1 MLNLAF
7 SKHMA
12 DTNKKRYKPVII
24 GASFILAIV
33 IFIWGFNF
41 LKGTGLFNKE
51 TIYYASYDR
60 VNGLIKANPVV
71 VNGLRV
77 GQVKNVYFNPDM
89 SGSIMVSIML
99 STDLP
104 IPSNSTARIFSSD
117 LMGSKAIEL
126 VLGNSKVPINKG
138 DTLKSSV
145 EGGLMAEVNAQM
157 APIKNKAEDLMTSI
171 DTLVT
176 AFQLIFNESARKNL
190 SESFLNIEKTLANL
204 QNATSNIDTLVVKE
218 SSRISSI
225 LINLDSLT
233 LTLSENRGDF
243 TQVIKNFRAISDS
256 LADVEIPAT
265 FTRINLALADVE
277 TILEKVNDGHG
288 TLGML
293 MNDDS
298 LYLELNR
305 SATSLDSLINDVKNH
320 PKKYVRFSL
329 F

>member
-1 MLNLAF
+1 
-7 SKHMA
+7 MA
-12 DTNKKRYKPVII
+12 ETTKKRYKPVII
-24 GASFILAIV
+24 GASFILAIA

-51 TIYYASYDR
+51 TIYYASYQK
-60 VNGLIKANPVV
+60 VNGLINGNPVV
-71 VNGLRV
+71 VNGLRI
-77 GQVKNVYFNPDM
+77 GQVKKVYFNEDM
-89 SGSIMVSIML
+89 SGSIMVSMML

-104 IPSNSTARIFSSD
+104 IPSNSTAHIFSSD

-126 VLGNSKVPINKG
+126 VLGNSKTFISKG
-138 DTLKSSV
+138 DTLPSSV
-145 EGGLMAEVNAQM
+145 EAGLMDEVNSQLK
-157 APIKNKAEDLMTSI
+157 PIINKAEDLMGSV
-171 DTLVT
+171 DTLVSSV
-176 AFQLIFNESARKNL
+176 QSIFNASARDNL
-190 SESFLNIEKTLANL
+190 RKSFSNIEHTLANL
-204 QNATSNIDTLVVKE
+204 ENATSNIDTLVVEE
-218 SSRISSI
+218 SSRISTI

-233 LTLSENRGDF
+233 LTLNENRSNF
-243 TQVIKNFRAISDS
+243 TQIIKNFKTISDS

-265 FTRINLALADVE
+265 FDKINFILADVE
-277 TILEKVNDGHG
+277 TILNKVNNGQG

-293 MNDDS
+293 INNDS

>member
-1 MLNLAF
+1 
-7 SKHMA
+7 MA
-12 DTNKKRYKPVII
+12 DTNKKRYKPIII
-24 GASFILAIV
+24 GISFIAAIA

-51 TIYYASYDR
+51 TIYYASYER

-89 SGSIMVSIML
+89 SGSIMVSMML

-104 IPSNSTARIFSSD
+104 IPDNSVARIFSSD
-117 LMGSKAIEL
+117 LMGSKAVEL
-126 VLGNSKVPINKG
+126 VLGDSKVPIKKG
-138 DTLKSSV
+138 DTLSSSV
-145 EGGLMAEVNAQM
+145 EAGLMAEVNAQM

-176 AFQLIFNESARKNL
+176 AFQQIFNESARKNL

-204 QNATSNIDTLVVKE
+204 QNATSNIDTLVVVE

-233 LTLSENRGDF
+233 LTLNENRADF
-243 TQVIKNFRAISDS
+243 TKIIQNFRVISDS
-256 LADVEIPAT
+256 LAEAEIPGT
-265 FTRINLALADVE
+265 FVRINSLLEDVDVILA
-277 TILEKVNDGHG
+277 KVKNGEG

-305 SATSLDSLINDVKNH
+305 SATALDSLINDVKNN

>member
-1 MLNLAF
+1 
-7 SKHMA
+7 MA

-33 IFIWGFNF
+33 IFVWGFNF

-51 TIYYASYDR
+51 TIYYASYAR

-77 GQVKNVYFNPDM
+77 GQVKNVYFNLDM
-89 SGSIMVSIML
+89 SGNIMVSMML
-99 STDLP
+99 STNLP

-126 VLGNSKVPINKG
+126 VLGDSKVAIQRG
-138 DTLKSSV
+138 DTLRSSV

-204 QNATSNIDTLVVKE
+204 QNATSNIDTLVVEE
-218 SSRISSI
+218 SSRISAI
-225 LINLDSLT
+225 LINIDSLT
-233 LTLSENRGDF
+233 LTLNENRDDF
-243 TQVIKNFRAISDS
+243 TRIIRNFRTISDS

-265 FTRINLALADVE
+265 FAHINSALADVE
-277 TILEKVNDGHG
+277 TILEKVNNGHG

-305 SATSLDSLINDVKNH
+305 SATALDSLINDVKNN

>member
-1 MLNLAF
+1 
-7 SKHMA
+7 MA

-24 GASFILAIV
+24 GASFIIAIA

-51 TIYYASYDR
+51 VIYYASYDR
-60 VNGLIKANPVV
+60 VNGLIQANPVV

-77 GQVKNVYFNPDM
+77 GQVKKVYFNPDM
-89 SGSIMVSIML
+89 SGSIMVSMML

-104 IPSNSTARIFSSD
+104 IPNNSVARIFSSD

-126 VLGNSKVPINKG
+126 ILGDSKIPIAKG

-204 QNATSNIDTLVVKE
+204 QSASSNIDTLVVKE
-218 SSRISSI
+218 SSRISAI
-225 LINLDSLT
+225 LINLDAIT
-233 LTLSENRGDF
+233 RTLSENREDF
-243 TQVIKNFRAISDS
+243 TRIVKNFSAISDS

-265 FTRINLALADVE
+265 FVRINSALANVE
-277 TILEKVNDGHG
+277 TILEKVNNGHG

-293 MNDDS
+293 MTDDS

-305 SATSLDSLINDVKNH
+305 SATSLDSLINDVKNN
-320 PKKYVRFSL
+320 PKRYVRFSL

>member
-1 MLNLAF
+1 
-7 SKHMA
+7 MA
-12 DTNKKRYKPVII
+12 ETNKKRYRPVII
-24 GASFILAIV
+24 GASFILAIA

-51 TIYYASYDR
+51 TIYYASYER
-60 VNGLIKANPVV
+60 VNGLIRANPVV

-89 SGSIMVSIML
+89 SGSIMVSMML

-104 IPSNSTARIFSSD
+104 IPNNSVARIFSSD
-117 LMGSKAIEL
+117 LMGSKAVEL
-126 VLGNSKVPINKG
+126 VLGNSKVPIEKG
-138 DTLKSSV
+138 DTLASDV

-190 SESFLNIEKTLANL
+190 SESFLNIERTLANL
-204 QNATSNIDTLVVKE
+204 QSATSNIDTLVVKE
-218 SSRISSI
+218 SSRISAI

-233 LTLSENRGDF
+233 LTLSDNRGDF
-243 TQVIKNFRAISDS
+243 TKIIKNFRTISDS

-265 FTRINLALADVE
+265 FVRINSALADVE
-277 TILEKVNDGHG
+277 TILEKVNTGHG

-305 SATSLDSLINDVKNH
+305 SATSLDSLINDVKNN
-320 PKKYVRFSL
+320 PKRYVRFSL

>member
-1 MLNLAF
+1 
-7 SKHMA
+7 MA
-12 DTNKKRYKPVII
+12 DTNKKRYKPIII

-51 TIYYASYDR
+51 IIYYASYAR

-89 SGSIMVSIML
+89 SGNIMVSMML

-104 IPSNSTARIFSSD
+104 IPSNTTARIFSSD

-126 VLGNSKVPINKG
+126 VLGDSKVPIKKG
-138 DTLKSSV
+138 DTLRSSV

-204 QNATSNIDTLVVKE
+204 QSATSNIDTLVVEE
-218 SSRISSI
+218 SSRISAI
-225 LINLDSLT
+225 LINFDSLT
-233 LTLSENRGDF
+233 FTLNENRDDF
-243 TQVIKNFRAISDS
+243 TRIIKNFRSISDS

-265 FTRINLALADVE
+265 FDRINSALADVE
-277 TILEKVNDGHG
+277 TILEKVNSGHG
-288 TLGML
+288 TIGML

-305 SATSLDSLINDVKNH
+305 SATALDSLINDVKNN
-320 PKKYVRFSL
+320 PKRYVRFSL

>member
-1 MLNLAF
+1 
-7 SKHMA
+7 MA

-60 VNGLIKANPVV
+60 VNGLIRANPVV

-89 SGSIMVSIML
+89 SGSIMVSMML

-126 VLGNSKVPINKG
+126 VFGNSKIPIKKG

-176 AFQLIFNESARKNL
+176 AFQLIFNASARKNL
-190 SESFLNIEKTLANL
+190 SESFFNIERTLANL
-204 QNATSNIDTLVVKE
+204 QNATSNIDTLVVTE

-233 LTLSENRGDF
+233 LTLSENRSAF
-243 TQVIKNFRAISDS
+243 TTIMKNFKTISDS
-256 LADVEIPAT
+256 LADAEIPAT
-265 FTRINLALADVE
+265 FTRINSALADVE
-277 TILEKVNDGHG
+277 TILDKVNAGHG

>member
-1 MLNLAF
+1 
-7 SKHMA
+7 MA

-24 GASFILAIV
+24 GASFILAIA

-51 TIYYASYDR
+51 TIYYASYQK

-104 IPSNSTARIFSSD
+104 IPINSTAHIFSSD

-126 VLGNSKVPINKG
+126 VLGNSKTFILKG
-138 DTLKSSV
+138 DTLPSSV
-145 EGGLMAEVNAQM
+145 EAGLMDEVNSQLR
-157 APIKNKAEDLMTSI
+157 PIINKAEDLMGSI

-176 AFQLIFNESARKNL
+176 SVQTIFSESARENL
-190 SESFLNIEKTLANL
+190 RKSFSNIERTLANL
-204 QNATSNIDTLVVKE
+204 ENATSNIDTLVVEE
-218 SSRISSI
+218 SSRISAI

-233 LTLSENRGDF
+233 LTLNENRGDF
-243 TQVIKNFRAISDS
+243 TQIIKNFKTISDS
-256 LADVEIPAT
+256 LAEVEIPAT
-265 FTRINLALADVE
+265 FAHINSAIADFE
-277 TILEKVNDGHG
+277 TILEKVNNGHG

-305 SATSLDSLINDVKNH
+305 SATALDSLINDVKNN
-320 PKKYVRFSL
+320 PKRYVRFSL